1 MEIVGEYIEGDK
13 KLTYKCSGGFKSF
26 HCLWNPDNKKWKIP
40 YETQHLNNVK
50 TFISRM
56 NEEHEQNQEAESER
70 IKGLWKQASDN
81 LNIKF
86 AKKGSDEYEQVKA
99 EFKKLLA

>member
-13 KLTYKCSGGFKSF
+13 KLTYKCSSGFKSF
-26 HCLWNPDNKKWKIP
+26 HCLWNPDIKKWKVPYDTRNLNNLNAFISQMNQE
-40 YETQHLNNVK
+40 YETEQEVDAQ
-50 TFISRM
+50 RM
-56 NEEHEQNQEAESER
+56 
-70 IKGLWKQASDN
+70 KDLWKQASDN

-86 AKKGSDEYEQVKA
+86 AKKGSPEYEQVKT